1 MAYRLELSD
10 LPPRYRA
17 QAEAQLAGRG
27 KKRGDTVTAA
37 ARAAAMSGL
46 KFDSRG
52 EYEYYVGTV
61 APKIGRGEIVKWE
74 AHPCFLLFPAGEYNG
89 VKLRSVQYTADFRL
103 TYADGTVEIV
113 EVKSKFVRRMQR
125 DYPVRRRVFLELI
138 ARPAGWKFTEIIT
151 AEDKEEIK
159 RWRELAEEVSSCGKT
174 ADALRQRRARVFQ
187 QGLRGGPCK
196 AGVVRGQGAEAGG
209 NARVRPVP
217 AAPKAGDRGRHGVLA
232 GIRRGRQAPP
242 CDGQHGAGRRAECAV
257 RGVLPHVRAVLRE
270 TGGGA

>member
-52 EYEYYVGTV
+52 EYEFYTGTV
-61 APKIGRGEIVKWE
+61 LPKIARGEIVACE
-74 AHPCFLLFPAGEYNG
+74 QHPAFPLFPAGEYDTM
-89 VKLRSVQYTADFRL
+89 KLRPIRYTADFRL

-113 EVKSKFVRRMQR
+113 EIKSKFVRRMQR
-125 DYPVRRRVFLELI
+125 DYPVRRRVFLEQI

-151 AEDKEEIK
+151 AEDKDDLK
-159 RWRELAEEVSSCGKT
+159 RWRELAKEG
-174 ADALRQRRARVFQ
+174 
-187 QGLRGGPCK
+187 
-196 AGVVRGQGAEAGG
+196 
-209 NARVRPVP
+209 
-217 AAPKAGDRGRHGVLA
+217 
-232 GIRRGRQAPP
+232 
-242 CDGQHGAGRRAECAV
+242 
-257 RGVLPHVRAVLRE
+257 
-270 TGGGA
+270 